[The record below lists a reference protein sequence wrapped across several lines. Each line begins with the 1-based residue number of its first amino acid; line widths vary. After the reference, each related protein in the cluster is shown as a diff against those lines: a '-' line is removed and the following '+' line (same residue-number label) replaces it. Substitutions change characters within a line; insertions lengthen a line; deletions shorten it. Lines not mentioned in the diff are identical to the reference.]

1 MGAINNFEAFE
12 FLDFKNK
19 YISETLSSAF
29 LLYLLKIL
37 NLFFLIR
44 GFLSRFF

>member
-29 LLYLLKIL
+29 LFISFKNFKFI
-37 NLFFLIR
+37 FF
-44 GFLSRFF
+44 